1 MDFPLMDQRF
11 LSVCFLDFKSVIP
24 CCVVYIC
31 ELDFV
36 GLNYFSEKRLNITD
50 EFFLD
55 KDWFVT
61 KP

>member
-50 EFFLD
+50 EFLMLG
-55 KDWFVT
+55 
-61 KP
+61 